1 MEIPQMSPEQRKKL
15 EEWNRKWHE
24 ANEKYRGEAKEQFI
38 IDHMDKVEDQGFKW
52 GGERGSRYE
61 E

>member
-1 MEIPQMSPEQRKKL
+1 MSPEQRKKL